1 MVQLQVRPKSIHF
14 IVETSVSV
22 IVGNSRITSKVSFLL
37 SDDEDTDYLVELHY
51 SPTHLLERTILFK
64 SIPFFCG
71 KPICLGIVREEYPIT
86 WDNLQSSTCLIW
98 NRFVT
103 FYTRRI
109 FQMFKKRYNMVG
121 RTIPWCHFN
130 RPDEALF
137 SVKAAVSKASLF
149 KRDIGKLIYVIFDL
163 TMS

>member
-1 MVQLQVRPKSIHF
+1 M
-14 IVETSVSV
+14 
-22 IVGNSRITSKVSFLL
+22 
-37 SDDEDTDYLVELHY
+37 
-51 SPTHLLERTILFK
+51 
-64 SIPFFCG
+64 
-71 KPICLGIVREEYPIT
+71 T

-103 FYTRRI
+103 FYISPI

-121 RTIPWCHFN
+121 RTIPWLHFN
-130 RPDEALF
+130 RPDGALF

-149 KRDIGKLIYVIFDL
+149 KRDSGKFIYIIFDL

>member
-1 MVQLQVRPKSIHF
+1 M
-14 IVETSVSV
+14 
-22 IVGNSRITSKVSFLL
+22 
-37 SDDEDTDYLVELHY
+37 
-51 SPTHLLERTILFK
+51 
-64 SIPFFCG
+64 
-71 KPICLGIVREEYPIT
+71 T

-103 FYTRRI
+103 FYTSPI

-121 RTIPWCHFN
+121 RTIPWRHFN
-130 RPDEALF
+130 RPDGALF

-149 KRDIGKLIYVIFDL
+149 KRDNGKFIYVIFDL